1 MRDCERV
8 EVVDIK
14 NKEDLWEQ
22 WDPFIVRTYLD
33 HEEDYYKSRISRYPR
48 RSCEALFAQTVYG
61 QFVENNPIPRDT
73 DFDGLFS
80 WLGPLINAERKK

>member
-1 MRDCERV
+1 V

-61 QFVENNPIPRDT
+61 QFVEN
-73 DFDGLFS
+73 